1 MRIDVTRFRTAFFEE
16 AVEHLATIERGLI
29 ELERSGGDA
38 ELMNEIFRSVH
49 SIKGA
54 SGSFGLND
62 IAEFTHGFESVLD
75 RLRQGQMRP
84 DRALTTLLLRAADIL
99 SGLVRAAQ
107 GGGAPPA
114 GVGEVRTELESLLSG
129 SGGAKGP
136 VPVRE
141 DGGHRKEGSRFRI
154 SFRPGRD
161 LFRSGM
167 DPLLLL
173 RDLENLGT
181 ISDVELDRSEL
192 PALALLDAEACYLAW
207 QLTLVTDQTESA
219 VREVFTFVEDACRL
233 EIVALPDQ
241 AGPVDLPAQVERRT
255 PAAESSI
262 RVATEKVDELI
273 NLVGELVI
281 AQAMVSEIIDGFS
294 LKRLGDLRA
303 AIAAMAR
310 NTQELQARVL
320 SVRMLPVAMVF
331 NRFPR
336 LVRDLAEH
344 CGRVVRL
351 EVLGEDTELDKGVIE
366 KLGDP
371 ILHLVRNAIDHGI
384 EAPEE
389 RLARGKPAEGRLRL
403 AAYHEGGNVVIEV
416 TDDGR
421 GLDPQK
427 IRAKALERGL
437 VKPDETLTDDQLHA
451 LIMAPGFSTATAV
464 TDVSGRGVGLD
475 VVRQN
480 VESLNGSVGIESRSG
495 EGSTMRIRLPL
506 TLAIVD
512 GLALRV
518 GEQTFIV
525 PLLAIRESFRPRPA
539 DLKSV
544 FGQGEIV
551 LVRGEPLPLVRL
563 HRQFGIGEAVTDPA
577 SGLVLVLSSEGTSV
591 GILVDELLGQSQ
603 FVVKSLEQQYR
614 RVDGVMGATIL
625 GDGRVALIL
634 DAPELARLA
643 LLREPERDALCV
655 SGERA

>member
-1 MRIDVTRFRTAFFEE
+1 MRIDVTRFRAAFFEE

-54 SGSFGLND
+54 SGSFGLTD

-84 DRALTTLLLRAADIL
+84 DRALTTLLLRAADVR
-99 SGLVRAAQ
+99 SGLVRAAP
-107 GGGAPPA
+107 GGGSPPA
-114 GVGEVRTELESLLSG
+114 GDGEVRTSLESLLSR
-129 SGGAKGP
+129 SEGAKAL
-136 VPVRE
+136 VPVRA

-181 ISDVELDRSEL
+181 ISEVKLDRSEL
-192 PALALLDAEACYLAW
+192 PELALLDPEACYLAW

-351 EVLGEDTELDKGVIE
+351 EVLGEDTELDMGVIE

-427 IRAKALERGL
+427 IRAKALEKGL
-437 VKPDETLTDDQLHA
+437 VKPDDTLTDDQLHA

-518 GEQTFIV
+518 GGQTFIV
-525 PLLAIRESFRPRPA
+525 PLLATRESFRPRPA

>member
-518 GEQTFIV
+518 GGQTFIV